1 MSKPGKSHQFLANK
15 TWSIWQAARPALAA
29 ALLAAV
35 STAAHSAATLSAAQ
49 IVERNVAARGGLQ
62 AWHAV
67 QSLAVSGQLDL
78 GKPHVESTKAIE
90 LAQRGS
96 PSVRKSL
103 ADAGLRRAGASL
115 DATDQS
121 DADAKPAADFKLPFA
136 LQMKRPHKTRLE
148 LEFNKQTSVQIFDGT
163 SGWKVR
169 PYIGRREVEALS
181 PAELK
186 AASAQP
192 DLDGMLIDHAAKGIA
207 VALEHS
213 EVIDGRETY
222 RLRLTLKNGEQRH
235 VWVDAQTYLETK
247 IDTPPRKI
255 DGVMRTVSTYYR
267 NYKSVNGLMV
277 PFVVET
283 RVDGGGNSGVMLI
296 EHVQVNPAI
305 DDNRFG
311 KPVLAP

>member
-1 MSKPGKSHQFLANK
+1 MSKPEQSHQLLANN
-15 TWSIWQAARPALAA
+15 TWRPVRSALAA
-29 ALLAAV
+29 ALLMVV
-35 STAAHSAATLSAAQ
+35 STAAHSAAALSGAQ

-78 GKPHVESTKAIE
+78 GKPRVESAKAIE
-90 LAQRGS
+90 LAQRGG

-103 ADAGLRRAGASL
+103 ADAGLRRPGASL
-115 DATDQS
+115 EPTDPAES
-121 DADAKPAADFKLPFA
+121 DADAKPAADVKLPFA
-136 LQMKRPHKTRLE
+136 LEMKRPHKTRLE
-148 LEFNKQTSVQIFDGT
+148 LEFNKQTSVQIFNGT

-169 PYIGRREVEALS
+169 PYIGRREVEAFS

-192 DLDGMLIDHAAKGIA
+192 DVDGMLIDHAAKGVA
-207 VALEHS
+207 VVLERS
-213 EVIDGRETY
+213 EVVEGRETY
-222 RLRLTLKNGEQRH
+222 RLRLTVKNGEQRH
-235 VWVDAQTYLETK
+235 VWVDAQTFLETK
-247 IDTPPRKI
+247 IDAPPRKI
-255 DGVMRTVSTYYR
+255 DGAMRTVSTYYR

-283 RVDGGGNSGVMLI
+283 RVDGGRNSGVMLI
-296 EHVQVNPAI
+296 DHVQVNPAI
-305 DDNRFG
+305 EDSRFG